1 MAEME
6 NLSTVYTQPTLH
18 HVVWVFLSHCHG
30 LRSTGL
36 IQPFRFYPL
45 AIYRWPPPP
54 PTLLN
59 SIQDCLD
66 RTFVPLNVR
75 QIKWTT
81 FMCTWTSQDNG
92 GLLIETADTEPVSE
106 YCFSEISTFK
116 YLFFK
121 RIIYFLTT
129 SCRFYIYSLVNKQW
143 PLLSLK

>member
-54 PTLLN
+54 SP
-59 SIQDCLD
+59 
-66 RTFVPLNVR
+66 
-75 QIKWTT
+75 
-81 FMCTWTSQDNG
+81 
-92 GLLIETADTEPVSE
+92 LIEQYSRLSGPHICAIE
-106 YCFSEISTFK
+106 FSPNQMNNFHVH
-116 YLFFK
+116 L
-121 RIIYFLTT
+121 
-129 SCRFYIYSLVNKQW
+129 NK
-143 PLLSLK
+143 SR